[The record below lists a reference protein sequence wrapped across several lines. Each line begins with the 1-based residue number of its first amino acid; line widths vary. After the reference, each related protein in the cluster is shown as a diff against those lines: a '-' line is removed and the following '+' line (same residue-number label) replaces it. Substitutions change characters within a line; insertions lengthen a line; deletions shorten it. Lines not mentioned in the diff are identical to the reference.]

1 MTSSVLTDFEF
12 APFDI
17 IDGDRGKNY
26 PKQNEFASEGH
37 CLFLSATNVTKS
49 GFDFSDCQFISE
61 QKDAALR
68 KGKLRRDDVV
78 LTTRGTIGN
87 SAYYS
92 DVVQYEH
99 MRINSGMV
107 ILRCD
112 TENILPV
119 YLYHFLRSPS
129 FFGQVN
135 SLRSGVAQP
144 QLPIRDMKKIKLP
157 LPSIKVQSQI
167 SSVLSAYDDL
177 IENNRRR
184 IQLLE
189 QAARLLYKEWF
200 VHLRFPGHEH
210 TQIIDGVPEGWE
222 KKVLGDVCFEV
233 RETVSPSALEADT
246 PYIGL
251 EHMPR
256 RSITLC
262 EWGQAEQV
270 TSSKHR
276 FREGEILFGKIRPYF
291 HKVGIALTDGVA
303 SSDAII
309 IRPVHSHLL
318 PLVLMTTS
326 SDGFVAVT
334 AQQMKEGS
342 KMPRADWKQMQQYP
356 VPLPPDG
363 LLRSFNDII
372 DPILNQLKTLA
383 FANKR
388 LGAARDL
395 LLPKLMNGEVAV

>member
-1 MTSSVLTDFEF
+1 MSGGKVAISDLGRVVTGKTPSTKNAAFFDGEYPFVTPSDLNWKTYYCHTTERTVTDDARKSLLNQFVPSNAVMVTCIGNTIGKCGLSSSDCLTNQQINS
-12 APFDI
+12 I
-17 IDGDRGKNY
+17 I
-26 PKQNEFASEGH
+26 PSEGIDPKFVYY
-37 CLFLSATNVTKS
+37 LLVYNTDSIRGVGLGGDSATPILNKMS
-49 GFDFSDCQFISE
+49 FS
-61 QKDAALR
+61 
-68 KGKLRRDDVV
+68 
-78 LTTRGTIGN
+78 
-87 SAYYS
+87 
-92 DVVQYEH
+92 
-99 MRINSGMV
+99 
-107 ILRCD
+107 
-112 TENILPV
+112 
-119 YLYHFLRSPS
+119 
-129 FFGQVN
+129 
-135 SLRSGVAQP
+135 
-144 QLPIRDMKKIKLP
+144 KIKLRVP
-157 LPSIKVQSQI
+157 PQHQWVSIAKK
-167 SSVLSAYDDL
+167 LSAYDDL

-189 QAARLLYKEWF
+189 QAARLLCKEWF

-210 TQIIDGVPEGWE
+210 TQIIDGVPKGWE
-222 KKVLGDVCFEV
+222 KKVLGDLCFEV
-233 RETVSPSALEADT
+233 RETVSPSALEANT

-262 EWGQAEQV
+262 EWGQAVQV

-276 FREGEILFGKIRPYF
+276 YREGEILFGKIRPYF

-309 IRPVHSHLL
+309 IRPLNLLLL

-326 SDGFVAVT
+326 SDGFVTVT

-356 VPLPPDG
+356 FPLPPDG
-363 LLRSFNDII
+363 LLCAFNDLI

-383 FANKR
+383 FSNKR

>member
-1 MTSSVLTDFEF
+1 MIWPTQKLEAVADFCLGKML
-12 APFDI
+12 DQKKN
-17 IDGDRGKNY
+17 RG
-26 PKQNEFASEGH
+26 E
-37 CLFLSATNVTKS
+37 
-49 GFDFSDCQFISE
+49 
-61 QKDAALR
+61 
-68 KGKLRRDDVV
+68 
-78 LTTRGTIGN
+78 
-87 SAYYS
+87 
-92 DVVQYEH
+92 
-99 MRINSGMV
+99 
-107 ILRCD
+107 
-112 TENILPV
+112 
-119 YLYHFLRSPS
+119 
-129 FFGQVN
+129 
-135 SLRSGVAQP
+135 
-144 QLPIRDMKKIKLP
+144 P
-157 LPSIKVQSQI
+157 LPYLANANVRWGEFDLADLREMRFEQHELDRYGLKYGDIVMCEGGEPGRCAIWKEQCSSMMIQKALHRIRPHDCLRPEFLFYFFLHKGRTGHLASLFTGSTIKHLPREKLALVEVPLPPRSAQDQI
-167 SSVLSAYDDL
+167 ASVLSAYDDL

-210 TQIIDGVPEGWE
+210 TRIIDGVPEGWE
-222 KKVLGDVCFEV
+222 KQVLGDICLEV
-233 RETVSPSALEADT
+233 RETVSPTTLEANT

-251 EHMPR
+251 EHIPR

-291 HKVGIALTDGVA
+291 HKVGVALTDGVA

-309 IRPVHSHLL
+309 IRPETPNLL
-318 PLVLMTTS
+318 ALVLMTTS

-342 KMPRADWKQMQQYP
+342 KMPRADWKQMQHYP

-363 LLRSFNDII
+363 LLRAFSDLV
-372 DPILNQLKTLA
+372 DPILNQLKTMA

-388 LGAARDL
+388 LKDARDL
-395 LLPKLMNGEVAV
+395 LLPKLMNGEVRV